1 MERGEDE
8 EVEGYDL
15 HVGGGAGTERQ
26 IGRLVRPKV
35 AHDEL
40 NPMVLNLLR
49 AWQAEAPELS
59 FQDFTARHDEAAL
72 RAIAESAATP

>member
-15 HVGGGAGTERQ
+15 HVGGGAGAEQR
-26 IGRLVRPKV
+26 IARLVRPKV

-49 AWQAEAPELS
+49 AWQDEAPELS
-59 FQDFTARHDEAAL
+59 FQDFTARHDEASL
-72 RAIAESAATP
+72 RAIAEGAAP